1 MHSGE
6 ACVAR
11 SHSGS
16 VGSLVKT
23 VLLALVGL
31 VVAESAGA
39 QRVSF
44 PGPPA
49 AGIYHVDEAG
59 VLGPGERQE
68 IDRIGAELLAEH
80 GMPLITVTLPSL
92 ASRGAAGYTIE
103 RYATE
108 LFNTWGIGSPDRNLG
123 MLLLVSIA
131 DRRARIELG
140 ADWGLEYDAVAAEVM
155 HRLIVPEFRAARYA
169 EGILAGAR
177 GLDAMARGLALPSPR
192 RPWWI
197 LPVVGVVI
205 LGVGALSFSLLN
217 SGRSGAAWGVLAAL
231 AAVLL
236 FLLSMLGR
244 AGVAGGG
251 GGSGGGGAFRGGS
264 SRGGGAS
271 GSW

>member
-1 MHSGE
+1 M
-6 ACVAR
+6 
-11 SHSGS
+11 
-16 VGSLVKT
+16 KT
-23 VLLALVGL
+23 ILMALVGL
-31 VVAESAGA
+31 VAAQSAGA
-39 QRVSF
+39 QHVSF
-44 PGPPA
+44 PVRPA

-68 IDRIGAELLAEH
+68 VDRIAAELLAEH
-80 GMPLITVTLPSL
+80 DMPLVAVMLPSL
-92 ASRGAAGYTIE
+92 APRGAAGYTIE

-108 LFNTWGIGSPDRNLG
+108 LFNAWGIGSPSRNLG
-123 MLLLVSIA
+123 MLLLVSVA

-140 ADWGLEYDAVAAEVM
+140 ADWGLEYDAVAAEIM
-155 HRLIVPEFRAARYA
+155 HTLMVPEFRSGRFA
-169 EGILAGAR
+169 EGVLAGAR

-197 LPVVGVVI
+197 LPVVGAVI

-231 AAVLL
+231 VAILV
-236 FLLSMLGR
+236 FLLGVLGR
-244 AGVAGGG
+244 AGVVGGG
-251 GGSGGGGAFRGGS
+251 GGGGGGGAFRGGS

>member
-1 MHSGE
+1 MK
-6 ACVAR
+6 R
-11 SHSGS
+11 I
-16 VGSLVKT
+16 LM
-23 VLLALVGL
+23 ALVGL
-31 VVAESAGA
+31 VAAQSAGA
-39 QRVSF
+39 QHVSF

-59 VLGPGERQE
+59 VLGPGERHE
-68 IDRIGAELLAEH
+68 IDRIAAELLAEH
-80 GMPLITVTLPSL
+80 DVPLVAVTLPSL

-108 LFNTWGIGSPDRNLG
+108 LFNAWGIGSQNRNLG
-123 MLLLVSIA
+123 MLLLVSVA

-140 ADWGLEYDAVAAEVM
+140 ADWGLEYDAVAADIM
-155 HRLIVPEFRAARYA
+155 QTLMVPEFRSARFA
-169 EGILAGAR
+169 EGTLAGAR

-197 LPVVGVVI
+197 LPLVGAVM

-217 SGRSGAAWGVLAAL
+217 SGRSGAAWGILAAL
-231 AAVLL
+231 VAILV
-236 FLLSMLGR
+236 FLLSVLGR
-244 AGVAGGG
+244 AGVVGGG
-251 GGSGGGGAFRGGS
+251 GGGGGGGGAFRGGS

>member
-1 MHSGE
+1 M
-6 ACVAR
+6 
-11 SHSGS
+11 
-16 VGSLVKT
+16 KT
-23 VLLALVGL
+23 ILMVLVGL
-31 VVAESAGA
+31 VAAQSAGA
-39 QRVSF
+39 QRVAF
-44 PGPPA
+44 PAPPA
-49 AGIYHVDEAG
+49 AGIYHVDEGG

-68 IDRIGAELLAEH
+68 IDRIAAELLAEH
-80 GMPLITVTLPSL
+80 GVPLIAVTLPSL

-140 ADWGLEYDAVAAEVM
+140 AHWGLEYDAVAAEVM
-155 HRLIVPEFRAARYA
+155 HTLILPEFRADRYA

-177 GLDAMARGLALPSPR
+177 GLDAMARGLDLPAPR
-192 RPWWI
+192 RAWWI
-197 LPVVGVVI
+197 LPVVGAVV
-205 LGVGALSFSLLN
+205 LGVGALSFSLMN
-217 SGRSGAAWGVLAAL
+217 SGRRGAAWALLAGLVAI
-231 AAVLL
+231 LL

-244 AGVAGGG
+244 AGVVGGG
-251 GGSGGGGAFRGGS
+251 GGGGGGGAFRGGS